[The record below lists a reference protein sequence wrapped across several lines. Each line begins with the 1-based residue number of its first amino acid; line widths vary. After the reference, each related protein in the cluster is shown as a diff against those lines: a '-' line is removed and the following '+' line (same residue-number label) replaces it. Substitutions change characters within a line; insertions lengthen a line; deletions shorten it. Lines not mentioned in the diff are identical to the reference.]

1 MKKNIFVSS
10 LIIFM
15 LMSGCSTVT
24 PLKGSQYQNKPFS
37 SYEDCLSKT
46 TGRDNFSEYTL
57 NLIAGLGGL
66 VLMYKSG
73 KADSFW
79 GFLGSSMLSGA
90 GFNRL
95 DQVKRA
101 AESCKD
107 YDDWKKMQKL
117 KLI

>member
-1 MKKNIFVSS
+1 MTKKKLVPS
-10 LIIFM
+10 LIIFI

-24 PLKGSQYQNKPFS
+24 PIKGSQYQKKPFS
-37 SYEDCLSKT
+37 SYGDCLSKT
-46 TGRDNFSEYTL
+46 TGRYNFSEYTI
-57 NLIAGLGGL
+57 NLLAGFGGL

-79 GFLGSSMLSGA
+79 SFLGSSMLSGA

-101 AESCKD
+101 ADSCKD
-107 YDDWKKMQKL
+107 YEDWKKIQKP